1 MRYRLLCLFA
11 LLIAS
16 PILGAEPP
24 QLPHIGGAPVERNG
38 FSHLTSYDSLQ
49 SFLREISRSSVTRL
63 ETIGTTREG
72 RSVSAVRVAPT
83 EQSHGTEKLRVLLFA
98 QQHGDEPS
106 GKEALTMLL
115 AKCASG
121 ENAAALTQI
130 ELCVVPQMNPDGGE
144 RRQRRTSD
152 SVDLNRSHLLLN
164 SPETSALHELF
175 LSWQPHVT
183 LDIHEYGAYSRSWA
197 DAGYSKRGDVQL
209 GTLTN
214 LNSSGILRKYQHDSV
229 LTFVAGRMKDNRY
242 TFHEYI
248 VGSPGDRIRHSTTEI
263 NDGRQS
269 FGILNTLSFI
279 QEGRQGRSLE
289 EGLERRA
296 RSQLAAIEAL
306 LSYCNGH
313 AQEIRDLVAGERHKL
328 STSAGSRFALRME
341 HVHGDGVLRI
351 PVQTVPAGRDTVIS
365 ATPYH
370 DLVRPVAETTVPSGY
385 VIPAGERSIIELLR
399 RHHVKGE
406 TVERERAANVETYWI
421 DSVGTDVLEEDSLP
435 RPFVRRERS
444 VITLQPGDLVV
455 STAQW
460 HGMFLP
466 TLLEPESMWG
476 LTKYSTFSGLLRQ
489 KRYPISRIP

>member
-1 MRYRLLCLFA
+1 MRYRVLCLYA

-16 PILGAEPP
+16 PTQDAEPS
-24 QLPHIGGAPVERNG
+24 QLPRIGRAPVERDG

-49 SFLREISRSSVTRL
+49 SFLREIRRSSVIRL
-63 ETIGTTREG
+63 ETIGTTRER
-72 RSVSAVRVAPT
+72 RSVTAVRVTPV
-83 EQSHGTEKLRVLLFA
+83 EQSQGTERLRVLLFA

-115 AKCASG
+115 AKCATG
-121 ENAAALTQI
+121 ENAATLLQI

-144 RRQRRTSD
+144 RGQRRTSD
-152 SVDLNRSHLLLN
+152 SIDLNRSHLLLH

-183 LDIHEYGAYSRSWA
+183 LDIHEYGAYSRSWVE
-197 DAGYSKRGDVQL
+197 AGYSKRGDVQL

-214 LNSSGILRKYQHDSV
+214 LNSSGILRQYQHDSV
-229 LTFVAGRMKDNRY
+229 MTFVAGRMNGSGY

-269 FGILNTLSFI
+269 FGILSTLSFI

-296 RSQLAAIEAL
+296 RSQLVAIEAL
-306 LSYCNGH
+306 LAYCDGH
-313 AQEIRDLVAGERHKL
+313 ATEIREMVTTERQRL
-328 STSAGSRFALRME
+328 RGLAGSGFALRME

-351 PVQTVPAGRDTVIS
+351 PVQTVPAGRDTIVS
-365 ATPYH
+365 VTPYH
-370 DLVRPVAETTVPSGY
+370 EIVRAVAETTVPSGY
-385 VIPAGERSIIELLR
+385 VIPGGERSIIELLQ
-399 RHHVKGE
+399 RHQVKGE
-406 TVERERAANVETYWI
+406 TVQRTRTANVETYWI

-435 RPFVRRERS
+435 RPFVRREKL
-444 VITLQPGDLVV
+444 VISLQPGDFVV

-460 HGMFLP
+460 HAMFLP
-466 TLLEPESMWG
+466 TMLEPESMWG
-476 LTKYSTFSGLLRQ
+476 LTKYSAFSGLLRQ
-489 KRYPISRIP
+489 KRYPIFRIP